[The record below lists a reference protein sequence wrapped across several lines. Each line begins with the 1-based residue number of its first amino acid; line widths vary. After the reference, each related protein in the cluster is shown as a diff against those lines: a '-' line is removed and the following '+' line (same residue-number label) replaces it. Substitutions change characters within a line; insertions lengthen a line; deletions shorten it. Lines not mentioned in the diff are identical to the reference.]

1 MLFGYICGEH
11 GFVNVS
17 DMKECWERDCPE
29 CGADVTPVS
38 GKARSISCSP
48 PVDRSHASGA
58 ITWDVRGQAL
68 RRFVRATDHREAIE
82 TVVEQID
89 DPQRVTE
96 AKPKNVAYRRL

>member
-1 MLFGYICGEH
+1 MDEFDVEEPGDRSC
-11 GFVNVS
+11 
-17 DMKECWERDCPE
+17 DE
-29 CGADVTPVS
+29 CGSEVTPVS
-38 GKARSISCSP
+38 GKARSIACSP